1 MKARDGRN
9 ASRIMVRIEV
19 NGVNVYRTIRR
30 RYDPVFLYSD
40 FITTLNRNELLTAVQ
55 ATFGQL
61 FFQRPFLLVPRVFVF
76 HLSHIYRRH

>member
-9 ASRIMVRIEV
+9 ASRIRVRIEV
-19 NGVNVYRTIRR
+19 NGVNVYRAIRR

-40 FITTLNRNELLTAVQ
+40 MNRNHSKLLTAIQ

-61 FFQRPFLLVPRVFVF
+61 FFQRQFLLLRPRVLVF
-76 HLSHIYRRH
+76 HLSAHICRRH